1 MKKYRTLGVVLTLLT
16 EGIDG
21 FCAGV
26 TVLATAGCIFGG
38 IFFGLAAAPFEAA
51 PFAGLATGLALE
63 ALRRWEESDLGV
75 LSLWEE
81 SDLGVLSLWEDRER
95 GVFSLTEAGLDG
107 DDSSLVVGTLGADS
121 RSNVRR
127 RSARL
132 RRADDGSAL
141 FERSLPTGDIDPLRE
156 TTSVSIIGAWQ
167 VGSKYRMSAAKHA
180 PKPLKCDNG
189 PVHTQGYGTPCHD
202 SIVKKTVATT
212 ISQKT
217 TATLLK
223 NAQSKRCYK
232 KVTFE

>member
-16 EGIDG
+16 DGIDG

-38 IFFGLAAAPFEAA
+38 IFFGFAAPFEAA
-51 PFAGLATGLALE
+51 PFVAPFAGLGTGLALE
-63 ALRRWEESDLGV
+63 ALR
-75 LSLWEE
+75 LWE
-81 SDLGVLSLWEDRER
+81 DNDRGVLSLWEDRER
-95 GVFSLTEAGLDG
+95 GVFSLTEAGLEG

-189 PVHTQGYGTPCHD
+189 LVHRQGYGTPCGE
-202 SIVKKTVATT
+202 STVKNMVETRCHRK
-212 ISQKT
+212 Q
-217 TATLLK
+217 LQHYLK
-223 NAQSKRCYK
+223 NSQSKICYI
-232 KVTFE
+232 KVTFER